1 MAVPTSNISMLGI
14 ARELYYGNYSSSGS
28 ITGAIS
34 FYDLMNSGNSGGSGL
49 SYPVWDNSPCSSN
62 PPYTPATSNFVGFL
76 VSPITLTYAVPGG
89 TANVTTWFLVNEWV
103 SSDNWAKS
111 IGAQGFENITNLN
124 NPTPLSN
131 QRGTYNYQGFV
142 NNFDLEIDG
151 QGRITSSIIN

>member
-14 ARELYYGNYSSSGS
+14 ARELYYGSYSSSGS

-34 FYDLMNSGNSGGSGL
+34 SYDLMNSGNSGGSGL

-76 VSPITLTYAVPGG
+76 ISPITLTYAVPGG